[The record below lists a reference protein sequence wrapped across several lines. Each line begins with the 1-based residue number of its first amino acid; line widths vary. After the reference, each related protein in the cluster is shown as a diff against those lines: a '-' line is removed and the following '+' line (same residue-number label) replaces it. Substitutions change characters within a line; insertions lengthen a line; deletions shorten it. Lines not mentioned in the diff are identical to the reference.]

1 MRRNR
6 LLSCE
11 ELKSAADT
19 GSSHCLA
26 VEQLG
31 TGKAL
36 VALKCVGE
44 QAIGQAVA
52 AVLMKVRH
60 VAVSG
65 PFSQHLLHSSL

>member
-31 TGKAL
+31 TGS
-36 VALKCVGE
+36 E
-44 QAIGQAVA
+44 QAIGRAVA
-52 AVLMKVRH
+52 AVLRKVRH

-65 PFSQHLLHSSL
+65 PFSQHLPHSSL